1 MEKQVQKESK
11 LIWILKSLLAAYLV
25 TGILLVL
32 LLTFLLY
39 QFELDEQKVTAGIVV
54 IYVVSTFVGGLILGK
69 LTKVKRF
76 AWGLTLGVVY
86 FVLLLLI
93 SLGIYRGIDGN
104 WSNIL
109 TTFLMCAGGGMF
121 GGMIS

>member
-1 MEKQVQKESK
+1 MDLEITACGVSCNGY
-11 LIWILKSLLAAYLV
+11 IACAADIFIV
-25 TGILLVL
+25 SV
-32 LLTFLLY
+32 
-39 QFELDEQKVTAGIVV
+39 ELDEQKVTAGIVV

-76 AWGLTLGVVY
+76 AWGLTLGVAY

>member
-11 LIWILKSLLAAYLV
+11 LIWILKSLLAAYVV
-25 TGILLVL
+25 TGILLV

-76 AWGLTLGVVY
+76 AWGLTLGGAY

>member
-32 LLTFLLY
+32 LTFLLY

-54 IYVVSTFVGGLILGK
+54 IYVVSTFVGK

>member
-1 MEKQVQKESK
+1 MDLEITACGVSCNGY
-11 LIWILKSLLAAYLV
+11 IACAAD
-25 TGILLVL
+25 I
-32 LLTFLLY
+32 LLY

-69 LTKVKRF
+69 LTKVNRF
-76 AWGLTLGVVY
+76 AWGLTLGVAY

-109 TTFLMCAGGGMF
+109 TTFLMCAGGGCLEE
-121 GGMIS
+121 

>member
-25 TGILLVL
+25 TGILLV

-54 IYVVSTFVGGLILGK
+54 IYVVSTFVGGLIRKAYKSKSICMGLD
-69 LTKVKRF
+69 
-76 AWGLTLGVVY
+76 AWGCLFCIAAFDIAWDIQG
-86 FVLLLLI
+86 
-93 SLGIYRGIDGN
+93 D
-104 WSNIL
+104 
-109 TTFLMCAGGGMF
+109 
-121 GGMIS
+121 

>member
-25 TGILLVL
+25 TGILLV

-93 SLGIYRGIDGN
+93 SLGIYRGMNSPAKAYSI
-104 WSNIL
+104 
-109 TTFLMCAGGGMF
+109 
-121 GGMIS
+121 

>member
-1 MEKQVQKESK
+1 MEKQVRKESK
-11 LIWILKSLLAAYLV
+11 LIWVLKSLLAAYLV
-25 TGILLVL
+25 TGVLLV

-54 IYVVSTFVGGLILGK
+54 IYVVSTFVGGFILGK

-76 AWGLTLGVVY
+76 AWGLTLGIIY
-86 FVLLLLI
+86 FVLLLVI
-93 SLGIYRGIDGN
+93 SLGIYRGIDGGLI
-104 WSNIL
+104 NIL
-109 TTFLMCAGGGMF
+109 MTFLMCAGGGMF

>member
-25 TGILLVL
+25 TGILLV

-69 LTKVKRF
+69 LTKVNRF
-76 AWGLTLGVVY
+76 DMGLDAWGCLFCIAAFDIAWDIQG
-86 FVLLLLI
+86 
-93 SLGIYRGIDGN
+93 D
-104 WSNIL
+104 
-109 TTFLMCAGGGMF
+109 
-121 GGMIS
+121 

>member
-25 TGILLVL
+25 TGILLV

-69 LTKVKRF
+69 LTKVNRF
-76 AWGLTLGVVY
+76 AVGLDALGLLY

-93 SLGIYRGIDGN
+93 SLGIYEGD
-104 WSNIL
+104 
-109 TTFLMCAGGGMF
+109 
-121 GGMIS
+121 

>member
-25 TGILLVL
+25 TGILLV

-69 LTKVKRF
+69 LTKVNRF
-76 AWGLTLGVVY
+76 AWGLTLGVCL
-86 FVLLLLI
+86 FCI
-93 SLGIYRGIDGN
+93 AAFDIAWDIQGD
-104 WSNIL
+104 
-109 TTFLMCAGGGMF
+109 
-121 GGMIS
+121 